1 MRFLLLSGELDD
13 GSWGLVGAFW
23 LSIDGGRGGFIVSPE
38 ALWRGSEMVRS
49 YRGALARGWT
59 EGTIYA
65 YWDGLAGSVDTFM
78 VDPSKQAESL
88 FEVAR
93 LVEAI

>member
-1 MRFLLLSGELDD
+1 
-13 GSWGLVGAFW
+13 
-23 LSIDGGRGGFIVSPE
+23 
-38 ALWRGSEMVRS
+38 MVRS